1 MARIMIAEDSDE
13 IRRLLKDL
21 LEFGNHEVVAEAVN
35 GIDAV
40 KKFNDVKP
48 DVLLLD
54 IAMPKKDGLDT
65 LKEMMAVNPNA
76 KIVMITASDDLKT
89 ITKCIEHG
97 ALAYL
102 VKPFDSD
109 QVLASIAMALDEQTE
124 ITN

>member
-1 MARIMIAEDSDE
+1 MARIMVAEDSDE
-13 IRRLLKDL
+13 IRLLLKDL
-21 LEFGNHEVVAEAVN
+21 LKLGNHEVVAEAVN
-35 GIDAV
+35 GFDAV

-48 DVLLLD
+48 NVLLLD

-65 LKEMMAVNPNA
+65 LKEIMSVNPNA

-89 ITKCIEHG
+89 ITKCIENG

>member
-1 MARIMIAEDSDE
+1 MARIMVAEDADS
-13 IRRLLKDL
+13 IRLLLKDL
-21 LEFGNHEVVAEAVN
+21 LKLGNHEVVAEAVN
-35 GIDAV
+35 GMDAI

-65 LKEMMAVNPNA
+65 LKEIKAVNPNA
-76 KIVMITASDDLKT
+76 KIVMITVSDDLET
-89 ITKCIEHG
+89 ITKCIELG

-109 QVLASIAMALDEQTE
+109 QVLASIAMALDEQKE

>member
-1 MARIMIAEDSDE
+1 MARIMVAEDSDS
-13 IRRLLKDL
+13 IRLLLKDL
-21 LEFGNHEVVAEAVN
+21 LKLGNHEVVAEAVN
-35 GIDAV
+35 GMDAM

-54 IAMPKKDGLDT
+54 IAMPKKDGLET
-65 LKEMMAVNPNA
+65 IKEIMAVNPNA
-76 KIVMITASDDLKT
+76 KIVMITASDNLET
-89 ITKCIEHG
+89 ITQCTEQG

-109 QVLASIAMALDEQTE
+109 QVLTSIAMALDEHTE

>member
-1 MARIMIAEDSDE
+1 MARIMIAEDADE
-13 IRRLLKDL
+13 IRLLLKDL
-21 LEFGNHEVVAEAVN
+21 LKFGNHEVVAEAVN

-40 KKFNDVKP
+40 KKFNDTKP

-65 LKEMMAVNPNA
+65 IKEIIANNPNA
-76 KIVMITASDDLKT
+76 KIVMITASDNLDT
-89 ITKCIEHG
+89 ISQCTEQG

-102 VKPFDSD
+102 VKPFDSN
-109 QVLASIAMALDEQTE
+109 QVLTSIAMALDEQPE

>member
-1 MARIMIAEDSDE
+1 MARIMVAEDSDS
-13 IRRLLKDL
+13 IRLLLKDFL
-21 LEFGNHEVVAEAVN
+21 KLGNHEVVAEVVN
-35 GIDAV
+35 GMDAI

-54 IAMPKKDGLDT
+54 IAMPKKDGLDA
-65 LKEMMAVNPNA
+65 LKEIMAVNPNA

-89 ITKCIEHG
+89 ITKCIDHG

-109 QVLASIAMALDEQTE
+109 QMLASIAMALDEQTE

>member
-1 MARIMIAEDSDE
+1 MVAEDSGE
-13 IRRLLKDL
+13 IRLLLKDL
-21 LEFGNHEVVAEAVN
+21 LKFGNHEVVAEAAD

-65 LKEMMAVNPNA
+65 LKEIIAVNPNA
-76 KIVMITASDDLKT
+76 KIVMITASDNLDT
-89 ITKCIEHG
+89 ITQCTEEG

-102 VKPFDSD
+102 IKPFDTE
-109 QVLASIAMALDEQTE
+109 QVTTAIAMALDEQAE

>member
-13 IRRLLKDL
+13 IRLLLKDL
-21 LEFGNHEVVAEAVN
+21 LKIGNHEVVAEAVN

-40 KKFNDVKP
+40 KKFNDTKP

-54 IAMPKKDGLDT
+54 IAMPKKDGLDAI
-65 LKEMMAVNPNA
+65 KEIIADNPNA
-76 KIVMITASDDLKT
+76 KIVMITASDNLKT
-89 ITKCIEHG
+89 ITQCTEQG
-97 ALAYL
+97 AVAYL

-109 QVLASIAMALDEQTE
+109 QVLTSIAMALDEHTE

>member
-13 IRRLLKDL
+13 IRLLLKDL
-21 LEFGNHEVVAEAVN
+21 LKIGNHKVVAEAVD
-35 GIDAV
+35 GVDAV
-40 KKFNDVKP
+40 KKFNNVKP

-65 LKEMMAVNPNA
+65 IKEIMATNPNA
-76 KIVMITASDDLKT
+76 KIVMITASDNLET
-89 ITKCIEHG
+89 ITQCTEQG

-109 QVLASIAMALDEQTE
+109 QVLTSIAMALDEHTE